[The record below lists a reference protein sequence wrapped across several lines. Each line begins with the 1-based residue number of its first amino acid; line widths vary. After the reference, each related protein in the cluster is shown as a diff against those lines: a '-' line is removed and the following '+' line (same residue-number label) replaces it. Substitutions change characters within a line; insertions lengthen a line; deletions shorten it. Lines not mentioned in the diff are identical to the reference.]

1 MMSSIKN
8 MPGLRSPNLLSGYFR
23 RLLGCCKG
31 VAALEFGFAAPAII
45 FASAALFEISS
56 MMFVST
62 LVEGGLRQAA
72 RFGITGFSPAG
83 ISREDRI
90 REIIGRNTFGL
101 VDMSTA
107 TINQQIYPSFGQ
119 IGQPEPFD
127 DVNTSGSFD
136 AGEPYQD
143 INGNGQWDADMGAA
157 GAGGPG
163 DVVLYRVEVDW
174 DALVPLMTPLMGTGG
189 KIRLSATV
197 AVRNEPFDPPP
208 PALPGG
214 TP

>member
-1 MMSSIKN
+1 MMSS
-8 MPGLRSPNLLSGYFR
+8 MRNLPDFRPPRWLSSCFG
-23 RLLGCCKG
+23 RLLRCREGI
-31 VAALEFGFAAPAII
+31 AALEFGFAAPAII
-45 FASAALFEISS
+45 LASAVLFEISS

-83 ISREDRI
+83 VSREDRI
-90 REIIGRNTFGL
+90 REIIARNTFGL

-119 IGQPEPFD
+119 IGQPEPYD
-127 DVNTSGSFD
+127 DVNSSGGFD

-143 INGNGQWDADMGAA
+143 INGNGEWDADMGAA

-174 DALVPLMTPLMGTGG
+174 DALVPLMAPLMGADG